1 MSQDINDFKITSYIK
16 SQIKVSDEKIEELIS
31 RCTIKTF
38 KKKSIISH
46 CNNIDQSLYFIEKGF
61 IRLFIND
68 SRGNQHTTHFAMENV
83 FITDYTALASGMPAK
98 YTLEAIEDTKMVIIT
113 RENLNW
119 MYANLKEGEILGR
132 KVLDDYFVYFDN
144 RLQHFYTHTPKEHF
158 DLMNS
163 IFPDI
168 HNKVPQHMIASY
180 INITSVH
187 LSRLKKQA
195 HSKI

>member
-1 MSQDINDFKITSYIK
+1 MIKDIANLKVTSYIK
-16 SQIKVSDEKIEELIS
+16 SQINVTDEKLEAFLSRCELKKYKKKELIS
-31 RCTIKTF
+31 ECSNTNRELF
-38 KKKSIISH
+38 
-46 CNNIDQSLYFIEKGF
+46 FIEDGF

-68 SRGNQHTTHFAMENV
+68 TRGNQHTTHFAMPNV
-83 FITDYTALASGMPAK
+83 FIADYTALASGMPAQ
-98 YTLEAIEDTKMVIIT
+98 YSLEAIEETLMVVISH
-113 RENLNW
+113 ENLQW
-119 MYANLKEGEILGR
+119 MYANFEEGGILGR

-144 RLQHFYTHTPKEHF
+144 RLQHFYTHTPQERF

-180 INITSVH
+180 INISSVH

-195 HSKI
+195 NTKT